1 VEVISCC
8 NNGSLQD
15 TYWCGNKPINVSNV
29 EDFTVPA
36 CNFGVASH
44 ELDDDGS
51 ISQVGCHGEVGN
63 GSNEGDGGGDVME
76 STLATWNPVC
86 QSNKCESR

>member
-1 VEVISCC
+1 MEVISCC

-29 EDFTVPA
+29 EDFTVRA

-44 ELDDDGS
+44 ELNDDGS
-51 ISQVGCHGEVGN
+51 VSQVGCHGEVGN